1 MGEKKTRIHT
11 SPSEPMRE
19 GRICSAA
26 SLHCHTHFSKEM
38 LSFIPF
44 YASQTPILAG
54 YFEQAMKRYRQ
65 IHQREMDF
73 GQAYWTPPVTPQQ
86 VIQEEA
92 RQIEELLGVPALVSI
107 TDHDEIE
114 AGLRLRVL
122 EGLSASPISLEW
134 TVPYRH
140 GFFHLGIH
148 NLPVAEAR
156 EQEAALMR
164 LTRRDP
170 EAASLTDLLA
180 MLNQNPGT
188 LVVLNHPLWDIELI
202 GEPEHRR
209 CLRLFLEEHAQ
220 SLHALEINGF
230 RKWPEN
236 QETIRLAA
244 DLGLPVVSGGDR
256 HGCQPNTVL
265 NLTRAASFEE
275 LVAEVRDDGHSEVL
289 LLPGYQESM
298 VMRVLESVAEVIR
311 AYPDHPLNKQLWC
324 DRIYFNLD
332 GKEARPLSHY
342 WPNGGP
348 GWVRS
353 ALWILRVLGSKQ
365 LKPAL
370 RLALT
375 REPVGGQIG

>member
-11 SPSEPMRE
+11 HPTEPMRD
-19 GRICSAA
+19 GRISAAA

-44 YASQTPILAG
+44 YASQTPILAR

-86 VIQEEA
+86 VIREEA

-122 EGLSASPISLEW
+122 EGLSSSPISLEW

-156 EQEAALMR
+156 EQKAALMR
-164 LTRRDP
+164 FTRRDP
-170 EAASLTDLLA
+170 QAASLTDLLA

-202 GEPEHRR
+202 GEAEHRR

-220 SLHALEINGF
+220 WLHALEINGF
-230 RKWPEN
+230 RRWPEN
-236 QETIRLAA
+236 LETIALAS

-265 NLTRAASFEE
+265 NLTGAASFEE

-298 VMRVLESVAEVIR
+298 IMRVLESVAEVIR

-375 REPVGGQIG
+375 RKPVGGQIG

>member
-11 SPSEPMRE
+11 HPTEPMRD
-19 GRICSAA
+19 GRISAAA

-38 LSFIPF
+38 LSFIPY
-44 YASQTPILAG
+44 YASQTPILAR

-86 VIQEEA
+86 VIREEA

-122 EGLSASPISLEW
+122 EGLSSSPISLEW

-156 EQEAALMR
+156 EQKAALMR
-164 LTRRDP
+164 FTRRDP
-170 EAASLTDLLA
+170 QAASLTDLLA

-202 GEPEHRR
+202 GEAEHRR

-220 SLHALEINGF
+220 WLHALEINGF
-230 RKWPEN
+230 RRWPEN
-236 QETIRLAA
+236 LETIALAS

-265 NLTRAASFEE
+265 NLTGAASFEE

-298 VMRVLESVAEVIR
+298 IMRVLESVAEVIR

-375 REPVGGQIG
+375 RKPVGGQIG